1 MIYQIIDLPRNI
13 VGFNAA
19 WEVTPKD
26 FEEVVIPCVE
36 KHVEKNGHLNYLL
49 VMNPSIHN
57 FSCVS
62 WLSDILKKIRYTCKW
77 NRAAIVTDSKTL
89 KYFTNLVTFFM
100 VGEFMVFPHH
110 QLKEAIHW
118 VSEHE

>member
-1 MIYQIIDLPRNI
+1 
-13 VGFNAA
+13 
-19 WEVTPKD
+19 VTPKD

-110 QLKEAIHW
+110 QIKEAIHW